1 MNALNV
7 AALPHSVDVLEWVR
21 RSQASGQP
29 KPLLNFEQ
37 FCDGPFL
44 IRLFDGPTPKT
55 RRDFHINSAA
65 EFFFQLK
72 GELTTVV
79 YKDGEFVTEVCR
91 EGQMYW
97 IPPLVP
103 HLNHRLQGSIGLVI
117 HGERKPGALDAMVWY
132 CESCHAPV
140 QRMDYAFEKDL
151 RALLGPKIRAFQASE
166 ELRTC
171 KACGSVF
178 TDELGFD

>member
-1 MNALNV
+1 MSSLDITG
-7 AALPHSVDVLEWVR
+7 LSRSVDVLEWVR
-21 RSQASGQP
+21 RSQASGEP

-37 FCDGPFL
+37 FWDGAFL

-55 RRDFHINSAA
+55 RRDFHINSAP

-72 GELTTVV
+72 GALTTVL
-79 YKDGEFVTEVCR
+79 YQNGELVTEVCR
-91 EGQMYW
+91 EGQMFW

-103 HLNHRLQGSIGLVI
+103 HLNHRLEGSVGLVI

-132 CESCHAPV
+132 CESCQAPV
-140 QRMDYAFEKDL
+140 QRMDYAFDKDL
-151 RALLGPKIRAFQASE
+151 RALLGPRIKAFQSSI